1 MRSRSLLLGV
11 ATALLG
17 VGAALL
23 VGACAAP
30 TALRPARPGVGFGQ
44 PIGEA
49 DLAAWNIDIRT
60 SDGLGLPPGRGTAA
74 EGRAVYNAKCVACHG
89 AEAKGGPTYGTMVG
103 GIGSF
108 KSSLRVV
115 TPGSMYPYAP
125 IHRHRPQ
132 TLTADEVYAVSAY
145 LLHVNGLIPA
155 DAVMDAHS
163 LPNVSMPNR
172 DGFIP
177 DDRPDTRAVR
187 CMRDCK

>member
-1 MRSRSLLLGV
+1 MRSRSRLRGV
-11 ATALLG
+11 AVARLG

-23 VGACAAP
+23 VAACAAP
-30 TALRPARPGVGFGQ
+30 TASRPARPGVGFGQ
-44 PIGEA
+44 PIG
-49 DLAAWNIDIRT
+49 
-60 SDGLGLPPGRGTAA
+60 
-74 EGRAVYNAKCVACHG
+74 
-89 AEAKGGPTYGTMVG
+89 
-103 GIGSF
+103 
-108 KSSLRVV
+108 
-115 TPGSMYPYAP
+115 AP
-125 IHRHRPQ
+125 ILFDYIRRAMPMDRPQ

>member
-103 GIGSF
+103 GIGAV
-108 KSSLRVV
+108 KTSLRVV

-125 IHRHRPQ
+125 RSEERRVGKECRSRWSPYH
-132 TLTADEVYAVSAY
+132 
-145 LLHVNGLIPA
+145 
-155 DAVMDAHS
+155 
-163 LPNVSMPNR
+163 
-172 DGFIP
+172 
-177 DDRPDTRAVR
+177 
-187 CMRDCK
+187 

>member
-30 TALRPARPGVGFGQ
+30 MALRPARPGVGFGQ

-60 SDGLGLPPGRGTAA
+60 CDVPGL
-74 EGRAVYNAKCVACHG
+74 N
-89 AEAKGGPTYGTMVG
+89 
-103 GIGSF
+103 
-108 KSSLRVV
+108 
-115 TPGSMYPYAP
+115 
-125 IHRHRPQ
+125 
-132 TLTADEVYAVSAY
+132 
-145 LLHVNGLIPA
+145 PA

>member
-49 DLAAWNIDIRT
+49 DLAPWNIDIRP

-74 EGRAVYNAKCVACHG
+74 EGPALYNTKCVACHG
-89 AEAKGGPTYGTMVG
+89 AERKGGPPSGPTVR
-103 GIGSF
+103 GIGS
-108 KSSLRVV
+108 
-115 TPGSMYPYAP
+115 
-125 IHRHRPQ
+125 
-132 TLTADEVYAVSAY
+132 VS
-145 LLHVNGLIPA
+145 
-155 DAVMDAHS
+155 
-163 LPNVSMPNR
+163 
-172 DGFIP
+172 
-177 DDRPDTRAVR
+177 
-187 CMRDCK
+187 

>member
-49 DLAAWNIDIRT
+49 DLAAWNIDIRP
-60 SDGLGLPPGRGTAA
+60 SDGLGLP
-74 EGRAVYNAKCVACHG
+74 
-89 AEAKGGPTYGTMVG
+89 
-103 GIGSF
+103 
-108 KSSLRVV
+108 
-115 TPGSMYPYAP
+115 
-125 IHRHRPQ
+125 
-132 TLTADEVYAVSAY
+132 
-145 LLHVNGLIPA
+145 HVNGLVPA